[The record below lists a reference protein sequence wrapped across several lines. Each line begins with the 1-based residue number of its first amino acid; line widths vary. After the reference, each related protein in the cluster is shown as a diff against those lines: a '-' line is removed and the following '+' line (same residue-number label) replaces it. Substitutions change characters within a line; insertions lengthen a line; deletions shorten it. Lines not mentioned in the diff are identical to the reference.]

1 MRVWSLVTYI
11 VFVNSPIQKAVPIAV
26 DVGAS
31 QLVDSLLLSL
41 DLSVSDLLF
50 L

>member
-1 MRVWSLVTYI
+1 MRFRGLVTYI
-11 VFVNSPIQKAVPIAV
+11 QFIYFPIQEAVPIAV

-31 QLVDSLLLSL
+31 QLVDRLLLSL
-41 DLSVSDLLF
+41 DLSIPDLLF